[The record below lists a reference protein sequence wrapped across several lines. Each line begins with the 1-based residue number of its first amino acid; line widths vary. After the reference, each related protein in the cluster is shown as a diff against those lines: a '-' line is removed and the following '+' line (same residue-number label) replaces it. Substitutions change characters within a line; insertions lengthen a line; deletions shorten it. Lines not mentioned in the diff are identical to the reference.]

1 MYPILINIWMTI
13 GVITFIT
20 LLIVSAPYGRH
31 TRSGWGLTMPKRL
44 GWILM
49 ESPALYLLWI
59 YYFLYD
65 GFSNP
70 VLIFFLFIWSVHYFN
85 RSFIWPMRIKKE
97 GEMPVLVAL
106 MAFFFNAVNTF
117 LHGYWFFLLDINYD
131 ISWFTEPVFI
141 IGLLIFLLGMYIN
154 IHSDNILMRLAK
166 ESDGYKISNKGLYK
180 YVSSPNYLG
189 EILEWLGWAVLT
201 WSVSGLVFFFWTVFN
216 LLPRAISHHRWYKEK
231 FEDYPKERKIIIPKI
246 L

>member
-1 MYPILINIWMTI
+1 
-13 GVITFIT
+13 
-20 LLIVSAPYGRH
+20 
-31 TRSGWGLTMPKRL
+31 
-44 GWILM
+44 
-49 ESPALYLLWI
+49 
-59 YYFLYD
+59 
-65 GFSNP
+65 
-70 VLIFFLFIWSVHYFN
+70 
-85 RSFIWPMRIKKE
+85 MRIKKE
-97 GEMPVLVAL
+97 GTMPILVAL
-106 MAFFFNAVNTF
+106 MAFFFNTVNTF

-141 IGLLIFLLGMYIN
+141 IGLLIFLLGMCIN
-154 IHSDNILMRLAK
+154 IQSDNILMRLAK

-201 WSVSGLVFFFWTVFN
+201 WSVSGLAFFFWTVFN

>member
-1 MYPILINIWMTI
+1 
-13 GVITFIT
+13 
-20 LLIVSAPYGRH
+20 
-31 TRSGWGLTMPKRL
+31 
-44 GWILM
+44 
-49 ESPALYLLWI
+49 
-59 YYFLYD
+59 
-65 GFSNP
+65 
-70 VLIFFLFIWSVHYFN
+70 
-85 RSFIWPMRIKKE
+85 MRIKKE
-97 GEMPVLVAL
+97 GTMPVLVAL
-106 MAFFFNAVNTF
+106 MAFFFNTVNTF

-201 WSVSGLVFFFWTVFN
+201 WSISGLVFFFWTVFN
-216 LLPRAISHHRWYKEK
+216 LLPRAISHHNWYKEYFK
-231 FEDYPKERKIIIPKI
+231 DYPENRKIIIPRI
-246 L
+246 F